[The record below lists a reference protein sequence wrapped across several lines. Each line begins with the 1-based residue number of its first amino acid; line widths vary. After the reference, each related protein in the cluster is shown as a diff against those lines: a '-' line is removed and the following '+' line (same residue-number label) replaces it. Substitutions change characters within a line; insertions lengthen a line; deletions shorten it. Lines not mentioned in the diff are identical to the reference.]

1 MKRFFVS
8 VLVLAAMLA
17 VTTGTAF
24 AGSALELVEVR
35 NSDGGVTFIFR
46 VTGEFSQ
53 DELNSGFVQVEG
65 GGDFPLYCA
74 QRDATTVVCHT
85 TKKTGGSN
93 VVVGFGGARF
103 WTDVPEASHTPYC
116 YKVWDWFPETNF
128 AWVDVGPHCQDEE
141 AQRYDWVEFYVPQYG
156 YTDWVQFY
164 DFDISTP
171 PGVCGGVPYDGPAYY
186 YPNCPDGDN

>member
-24 AGSALELVEVR
+24 AGSALELIEVR
-35 NSDGGVTFIFR
+35 NGEGGVTFIFR

-65 GGDFPLYCA
+65 GDDFPLYCA

-103 WTDVPEASHTPYC
+103 WTDVPEPATYC
-116 YKVWDWFPETNF
+116 YTVYDYN
-128 AWVDVGPHCQDEE
+128 VDD
-141 AQRYDWVEFYVPQYG
+141 
-156 YTDWVQFY
+156 
-164 DFDISTP
+164 
-171 PGVCGGVPYDGPAYY
+171 PGFTYWQSGGVYCQNHPAEYQDSIYFYNPNYNYSYPYWFYPDGVDPADWYNWSNPGEGYY
-186 YPNCPDGDN
+186 YYFGIPPL

>member
-65 GGDFPLYCA
+65 GDDFPLYCA

-85 TKKTGGSN
+85 SGKTGGSN

-103 WTDVPEASHTPYC
+103 WTDVPEFSLSGVSQYCSALYDLSFSLPGWNQFGEHCMDRPAVEGDTFVTYNPYIGSP
-116 YKVWDWFPETNF
+116 DWTYFFLNNAP
-128 AWVDVGPHCQDEE
+128 AG
-141 AQRYDWVEFYVPQYG
+141 YG
-156 YTDWVQFY
+156 ND
-164 DFDISTP
+164 
-171 PGVCGGVPYDGPAYY
+171 PGDGY
-186 YPNCPDGDN
+186 YPIGGGFSPD